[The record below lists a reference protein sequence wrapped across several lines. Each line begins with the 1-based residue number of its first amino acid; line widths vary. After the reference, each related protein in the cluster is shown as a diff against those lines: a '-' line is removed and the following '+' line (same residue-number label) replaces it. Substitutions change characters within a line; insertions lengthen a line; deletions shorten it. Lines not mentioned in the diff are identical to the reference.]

1 MNHKKVTSKRAT
13 FTKLEREYIK
23 GIVYSLS
30 FQRITDQEIVQ
41 WLHEEKQIDIDRST
55 ISKMRNQVERKAE
68 KWYIELRNS
77 TFKYIAIYKERIDS
91 LYSYQKILHGIIA
104 TTKKDEVKIRARP
117 YEICTTCNKA
127 KKAVYTD
134 WNVHTLYLKFFYLL
148 PSFFRLSKL
157 LISYNKI
164 FLFATL
170 FWWDN
175 FDEILFQAINLT
187 TYTRGYCECQYFNQK
202 HIFTC
207 PISGIVTKN
216 SIWQGAFN
224 SSYGPSL

>member
-134 WNVHTLYLKFFYLL
+134 WNVHTLY
-148 PSFFRLSKL
+148 S
-157 LISYNKI
+157 
-164 FLFATL
+164 
-170 FWWDN
+170 
-175 FDEILFQAINLT
+175 
-187 TYTRGYCECQYFNQK
+187 
-202 HIFTC
+202 
-207 PISGIVTKN
+207 
-216 SIWQGAFN
+216 N
-224 SSYGPSL
+224 SSICYAHSFDCPNYSFLITRSSYSQHCFGGIILTKFYSKR